1 MSSQN
6 SEHENEEFVNFT
18 LKFSFLKSSAKLT
31 NLEVVQDKQQEHDP
45 GSQTKT
51 SSSDRA
57 SLGRMMG
64 LSQESGEEKEK
75 EGGCVSLAVLITL
88 IIISVSLLL
97 LLLGTA
103 YRLYQ
108 AQLTNTYWVN

>member
-6 SEHENEEFVNFT
+6 SEHQNEEFINFT

-64 LSQESGEEKEK
+64 LSQESGEEKE
-75 EGGCVSLAVLITL
+75 GGCVSLAVLITL

-108 AQLTNTYWVN
+108 TQLTNTYWVN